1 MKTIFYIIT
10 STVPPRR
17 KFTLASA
24 RNAREGMG
32 NQLPLVRVSQVQA
45 ISLENFCNKSASS
58 LASLNSIHE
67 STRYLHY
74 NKVN

>member
-1 MKTIFYIIT
+1 
-10 STVPPRR
+10 V
-17 KFTLASA
+17 
-24 RNAREGMG
+24 
-32 NQLPLVRVSQVQA
+32 QVSRVQA

-67 STRYLHY
+67 STLESAHYLHY